1 MIYLDTCYIIKCY
14 LTENGSAEVRRLT
27 AAADGLASCTLAKV
41 EFAAAVHRQMRES
54 RLDAKQAT
62 QVLDSFESDCLNG
75 YWCFFG
81 LSESLLTSVNRL
93 IRRLDRNIYIRT
105 NDAIHL
111 VCARENGFREIYS
124 NDRHLLA
131 ASQSFA
137 IKGVNIIG

>member
-75 YWCFFG
+75 
-81 LSESLLTSVNRL
+81 
-93 IRRLDRNIYIRT
+93 
-105 NDAIHL
+105 
-111 VCARENGFREIYS
+111 
-124 NDRHLLA
+124 
-131 ASQSFA
+131 
-137 IKGVNIIG
+137 